1 MTMYFTMRKMTDS
14 MDFITAEFPKNN
26 TAVALGVF
34 DGVHRGHREVLHRA
48 VISEGL
54 EPWVF
59 TFSEKSLPTGKSGA
73 KRLEP
78 PEIKF
83 GIMKACGIA
92 HVYAPDFDDVKS
104 LSGEEFVRDILCK
117 RLKCKKVICG
127 TDYRFGAKASCGIKE
142 MAELCKK
149 YGMEY
154 CFVEKIYDKGEA
166 ISSTRIRNAAESG
179 NMTEVELLEGYPFCI
194 ETEVVSGNKLGRE
207 FGLPTINQP
216 ISENYIIP
224 RFGVYVSAA
233 YIDGKFYPAVTN
245 VGVKPTVSDKNI
257 PAAET
262 NIIGWNSELYGRKIP
277 VFLIEFVRDEIVFK
291 SREELFERIAFDRN
305 NAERIAQKWIRTAG
319 NETAKILGM

>member
-1 MTMYFTMRKMTDS
+1 MYFMMRKMTDS
-14 MDFITAEFPKNN
+14 MEFITTEFPKND

-83 GIMKACGIA
+83 SIMRSCGIS
-92 HVYAPDFDDVKS
+92 HVYAPDFDEVKG
-104 LSGEEFVRDILCK
+104 LSGEEFVRDIL
-117 RLKCKKVICG
+117 LKKLRCKKVVCG
-127 TDYRFGAKASCGIKE
+127 TDYRFGFKASCGTKE
-142 MAELCKK
+142 MAEFCEK

-166 ISSTRIRNAAESG
+166 ISSTRIRAAAEKG
-179 NMTEVELLEGYPFCI
+179 NMAEVELLTGYPFCV
-194 ETEVVSGNKLGRE
+194 ETEIVSGNKLGRE

-216 ISENYIIP
+216 IAENYIIP
-224 RFGVYVSAA
+224 KFGVYVSAA
-233 YIDGKFYPAVTN
+233 YIDGTFYPAVTN
-245 VGVKPTVSDKNI
+245 VGVKPTVSDANI

-262 NIIGWNSELYGRKIP
+262 HIIGWNGELYGKKVP
-277 VFLIEFVRDEIVFK
+277 VFLIDFVREEIVFK
-291 SREELFERIAFDRN
+291 NREELFARIAVDRS
-305 NAERIAQKWIRTAG
+305 NAERLAQKWIRLRG
-319 NETAKILGM
+319 EETKYLLGI

>member
-1 MTMYFTMRKMTDS
+1 MYYMMRKMTDS
-14 MDFITAEFPKNN
+14 MEFITTEFPKND

-83 GIMKACGIA
+83 SIMRSCGIS
-92 HVYAPDFDDVKS
+92 HVYAPDFDEVKG
-104 LSGEEFVRDILCK
+104 LSGEEFVRDIL
-117 RLKCKKVICG
+117 LKKLRCKKVVCG
-127 TDYRFGAKASCGIKE
+127 TDYRFGFKASCGTKE
-142 MAELCKK
+142 MAEFCEK

-166 ISSTRIRNAAESG
+166 ISSTRIRAAAEKG
-179 NMTEVELLEGYPFCI
+179 NMAEVELLTGYPFCV
-194 ETEVVSGNKLGRE
+194 ETEIVSGNKLGRE

-216 ISENYIIP
+216 IAENYIIP
-224 RFGVYVSAA
+224 KFGVYVSAA
-233 YIDGKFYPAVTN
+233 YIDGTFYPAVTN
-245 VGVKPTVSDKNI
+245 VGVKPTVSDANI

-262 NIIGWNSELYGRKIP
+262 HIIGWNGELYGKKVP
-277 VFLIEFVRDEIVFK
+277 VFLIDFVREEMVFK
-291 SREELFERIAFDRN
+291 NREELFARIAVDRS
-305 NAERIAQKWIRTAG
+305 NAERLAQKWIRLRG
-319 NETAKILGM
+319 EETKYLLGI

>member
-1 MTMYFTMRKMTDS
+1 MYFMMRKMTDS
-14 MDFITAEFPKNN
+14 MEFITTEFPKND

-83 GIMKACGIA
+83 SIMRSCGIS
-92 HVYAPDFDDVKS
+92 HVYAPDFDEVKG
-104 LSGEEFVRDILCK
+104 LSGEEFVRDIL
-117 RLKCKKVICG
+117 LKKLRCKKVVCG
-127 TDYRFGAKASCGIKE
+127 TDYRFGFKASCGTKE
-142 MAELCKK
+142 MAEFCEK

-166 ISSTRIRNAAESG
+166 ISSTRIRAAAEKG
-179 NMTEVELLEGYPFCI
+179 DMAEVELLTGYPFCV
-194 ETEVVSGNKLGRE
+194 ETEIVSGNKLGRE

-216 ISENYIIP
+216 IAENYITP
-224 RFGVYVSAA
+224 KYGVYVSAA

-245 VGVKPTVSDKNI
+245 VGVKPTVSDANI

-262 NIIGWNSELYGRKIP
+262 HIIGWNGELYGKKVP
-277 VFLIEFVRDEIVFK
+277 VFLIDFVREEIVFK
-291 SREELFERIAFDRN
+291 NREELFARIAVDRS
-305 NAERIAQKWIRTAG
+305 NAERLAQKWIRLRG
-319 NETAKILGM
+319 EETKYLLGI

>member
-1 MTMYFTMRKMTDS
+1 MYFMMRKMTDS
-14 MDFITAEFPKNN
+14 MEFITTEFPKND

-83 GIMKACGIA
+83 SIMRSCGIS
-92 HVYAPDFDDVKS
+92 HVYAPDFDEVKG
-104 LSGEEFVRDILCK
+104 LSGEEFVRDIL
-117 RLKCKKVICG
+117 LKKLRCKKVVCG
-127 TDYRFGAKASCGIKE
+127 TDYRFGFKASCGTKE
-142 MAELCKK
+142 MAEFCEK

-166 ISSTRIRNAAESG
+166 ISSTRIRAAAEKG
-179 NMTEVELLEGYPFCI
+179 DMAEVELLTGYPFCV
-194 ETEVVSGNKLGRE
+194 ETEIVSGNKLGRE

-216 ISENYIIP
+216 IAENYIIP
-224 RFGVYVSAA
+224 KFGVYVSAA
-233 YIDGKFYPAVTN
+233 YIDGTFYPAVTN
-245 VGVKPTVSDKNI
+245 VGVKPTVSDANI

-262 NIIGWNSELYGRKIP
+262 HIIGWNGELYGKKVP
-277 VFLIEFVRDEIVFK
+277 VFLIDFVREEIVFK
-291 SREELFERIAFDRN
+291 NREELFARIAVDRS
-305 NAERIAQKWIRTAG
+305 NAERLAQKWIRLRG
-319 NETAKILGM
+319 EETKYLLGI